1 MIHLMLDSEF
11 SSLYAPEARLMQV
24 AIVPFNSRGIIQG
37 FTKFNE
43 FLELRPTAW
52 TNDSESTMQWWE
64 RQPNWDAMLEYQ
76 GKFGVQPVEML
87 ARLYG
92 YMQYIRGEE
101 DDLAILCGDEP
112 QIAIW
117 SKHHIDISILETYCH
132 KLEMPLPWK
141 HYEVRDMATAYQP
154 YRDRLNRRDTQHWA
168 NTDAEDQ
175 VDLLVQC
182 CNMGLVL
189 A

>member
-24 AIVPFNSRGIIQG
+24 ALVPFNSRGIIPG
-37 FTKFNE
+37 LTKFNE
-43 FLELRPTAW
+43 FMVARATDW
-52 TNDSESTMQWWE
+52 SVDDESTIRWWE
-64 RQPNWDAMLEYQ
+64 SQPNFKAMLDCQE
-76 GKFGVQPVEML
+76 KFGVTPMMMVS
-87 ARLYG
+87 RLNEYLR
-92 YMQYIRGEE
+92 YIRCEE
-101 DDLAILCGDEP
+101 DDLATLCGDEP
-112 QIAIW
+112 RVAIW
-117 SKHHIDISILETYCH
+117 SNHHIDISILETYYH
-132 KLEMPLPWK
+132 KLGMPKPWK

-154 YRDRLNRRDTQHWA
+154 YRNELKRRDTQHWA

>member
-24 AIVPFNSRGIIQG
+24 ALVPFNARGTINYLS
-37 FTKFNE
+37 KFNE
-43 FLELRPTAW
+43 FLNLKPTLW
-52 TNDSESTMQWWE
+52 SKDSESTMQWWE
-64 RQPNWDAMLEYQ
+64 RQPNWDAMIEYQ
-76 GKFGVQPVEML
+76 EKAGVNPLDMMQRLANYFAYIREVEMDMAL
-87 ARLYG
+87 T
-92 YMQYIRGEE
+92 
-101 DDLAILCGDEP
+101 CGLEP
-112 QIAIW
+112 SITIW
-117 SKHHIDISILETYCH
+117 SKHHIDISILETYHH
-132 KLEMPLPWK
+132 KLSMPLPWQ

-154 YRDRLNRRDTQHWA
+154 YRNELKRRDTQHWA

-175 VDLLVQC
+175 IDLLVQC